1 MSKVWTK
8 LQKVPVFICFI
19 VLLLIASLIGFAI
32 SKRQLDKQI
41 KSLEAQRDDL
51 QVTYNTLLMQE
62 DLTDIYYANDK
73 AFLDRMFD
81 DIFTFY
87 DENGFYG
94 AREQAKAYGLP
105 EGFID
110 LFYDTTE
117 LTGAF
122 TNMLDIICQYNS
134 SDLYLLDRQDGIGYY
149 VAIVDLDM
157 VKYQESIQIGIFIAL
172 SEDDNSDFGRVK
184 SMIYY
189 EMM

>member
-1 MSKVWTK
+1 MNKVWTK
-8 LQKVPVFICFI
+8 LQKVPIFICFI
-19 VLLLIASLIGFAI
+19 VILLIASLIGFEI
-32 SKRQLDKQI
+32 NKKYLDDQI
-41 KSLEAQRDDL
+41 KSLEAQRDNL

-62 DLTDIYYANDK
+62 DFTDVYYAKDK
-73 AFLDRMFD
+73 AFLDEMFD

-87 DENGFYG
+87 DEDEFYG

-105 EGFID
+105 DGFID

-122 TNMLDIICQYNS
+122 VNMLDIICQYNS

-184 SMIYY
+184 SMIYF